1 MILLFFYLWDVI
13 TFQLYC
19 YLISLE
25 HNFIIILSLKYDFI
39 VIFIFGIWFY
49 CFLSLRCDYFW
60 FYYHIN
66 FFYLILFHFFIIFIE
81 YFIFSVILSLFPSF
95 LFFDQSPTN
104 KILVYLFFIKL
115 LYHKDYNKD
124 NWIRI
129 NKNITNI
136 PQYPMKITWKIWYD
150 KYITKYTIKYTMK
163 IQYITKIQ
171 YIINKIKENTKK
183 M

>member
-1 MILLFFYLWDVI
+1 MILLFF
-13 TFQLYC
+13 
-19 YLISLE
+19 
-25 HNFIIILSLKYDFI
+25 
-39 VIFIFGIWFY
+39 IFEMWLF
-49 CFLSLRCDYFW
+49 
-60 FYYHIN
+60 
-66 FFYLILFHFFIIFIE
+66 LILLSYKHFFIIFIE

-95 LFFDQSPTN
+95 LFFDQAPTN

-171 YIINKIKENTKK
+171 YIMNKIKENTKK

>member
-1 MILLFFYLWDVI
+1 MILLFFIFEMWL
-13 TFQLYC
+13 F
-19 YLISLE
+19 LILLSYKLLLF
-25 HNFIIILSLKYDFI
+25 NFISF
-39 VIFIFGIWFY
+39 
-49 CFLSLRCDYFW
+49 
-60 FYYHIN
+60 FYY
-66 FFYLILFHFFIIFIE
+66 FYWIF
-81 YFIFSVILSLFPSF
+81 YFSVILSLFPSF

-104 KILVYLFFIKL
+104 KILIYLFFIKL

-171 YIINKIKENTKK
+171 YIINKMK
-183 M
+183 